1 MTYAETLAYMES
13 LKTSGIRL
21 GLERMQRAADAMGNP
36 ERAYDVIHIAG
47 TNGKG
52 STASMIA
59 AVLAN
64 HGHTVGSYTSPVVTD
79 LRDTICVNGHP
90 VDEAVIAAQATLLR
104 ETVCDLSEFEWCTLL
119 TFCVFRALGV
129 TVAVIECGLGGETD
143 ATNIIP
149 SPLCAVLTPIAS
161 DHAAFLG
168 NTVEE
173 ITAQKCGIIKNGCH
187 VVCAPTM
194 APDAL
199 GVIFEHAAQ
208 KGATVHLP
216 TSAQNIQTTAHG
228 SRFDY
233 GNHSFQLC
241 MPGEHQIHNALTA
254 LCVLECLRQYGYRFD
269 PHLTASAL
277 SAVVLPCRQEWV
289 EENVLLDGAHNPHGI
304 NALASTLQQLQK
316 PVTLVIGML
325 KDKDFQ
331 TCLKKLAPFCERII
345 GCTPHSDRAVDAEVL
360 CDAARRFHNG
370 VTAISEP
377 IKAYQYAKKITAN
390 NPIVVGGSFYTASVV
405 RRHIKTT
412 ER

>member
-1 MTYAETLAYMES
+1 MTYTETLAYMES
-13 LKTSGIRL
+13 LKAGGIRL
-21 GLERMQRAADAMGNP
+21 GLERMRQAAEAMGNP
-36 ERAYDVIHIAG
+36 ECAYDVIHVAG

-59 AVLAN
+59 AVLTA

-79 LRDTICVNGHP
+79 LRDTIRINGQP
-90 VDEAVIAAQATLLR
+90 VGEGVIAEQATLLR
-104 ETVCDLSEFEWCTLL
+104 EAVHDLSEFEWCTLL
-119 TFCVFRALGV
+119 TFCIFRALGV

-173 ITAQKCGIIKNGCH
+173 IASHKCGIIKDGCH
-187 VVCAPTM
+187 VVCSPSM
-194 APDAL
+194 DFKAL

-216 TSAQNIQTTAHG
+216 TCAENIQTTSRG

-233 GNHSFQLC
+233 NSTSFRLC
-241 MPGEHQIHNALTA
+241 MTGSHQIHNALTA
-254 LCVLECLRQYGYRFD
+254 LCTLEYLSQHGYHLVPR
-269 PHLTASAL
+269 LTANAL
-277 SAVVLPCRQEWV
+277 SAVTLPCRQEWI

-304 NALASTLQQLQK
+304 DALASTLQQLQK

-331 TCLKKLAPFCERII
+331 TCLETLAPFCEHIVC
-345 GCTPHSDRAVDAEVL
+345 CTPNSDRAVEADEL
-360 CDAARRFHNG
+360 CTAARRFHSD
-370 VTAISEP
+370 VTAVSDP

-390 NPIVVGGSFYTASVV
+390 NTVVVGGSFYTASVV
-405 RRHIKTT
+405 RRYIQTG